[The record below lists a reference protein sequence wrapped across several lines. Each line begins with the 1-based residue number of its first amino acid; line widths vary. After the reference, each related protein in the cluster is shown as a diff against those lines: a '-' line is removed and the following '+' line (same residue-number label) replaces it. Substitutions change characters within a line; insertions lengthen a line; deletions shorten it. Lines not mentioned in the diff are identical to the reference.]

1 MTGWPETLSNIYRK
15 IMRKQNLTLTSVSL
29 LLLLA
34 LVSCSTGTRPDSSSL
49 PRSVP
54 EAEGV
59 SSRGILEFLDAASRS
74 STEFHSFIFLRSGRV
89 IAEGWWDP
97 YRPELRHTLYSTSKS
112 FTSTAIGLAASEGLL
127 TVDDRVISFFPEEL
141 PDTISPF
148 LAELEVKDLLCMAAG
163 LDPDPTRIITSSGSD
178 WVKAFL
184 SLPVV
189 NEPGSRFLYN
199 SMATYMLSAIV
210 QKVTGEKVIDYLTP
224 RLFEP
229 LGIEGMDWEVDPKGI
244 NTGGWGLRLRTADMA
259 KFGQLYLQ
267 KGNWNGV
274 QLLPAAWVEEATT
287 AHIDQTPGAPQ
298 SMKDSSDWMQGY
310 CYQFWR
316 CRNNGFRADGAF
328 GQFIVVLPE
337 KRAVIAVTAES
348 PDMQAELNL
357 VWEHLIPAMH
367 EEALP
372 EDAETAA
379 ELEKRLSSLA
389 LPLPAS
395 DVESP
400 VEEEISGKTFTYDPN
415 EAHVESAD
423 VLFEGGTC
431 RITLKQNGNTYPL
444 SFGKGAWIEQETAM
458 PGPNLL
464 NNAIAHFEVLP
475 TSLAAGSYGWKDEKT
490 LELVLRY
497 IESPHHEVI
506 TCVFEGDQVT
516 VDVTTSYAPQFK
528 PAPITGRIR

>member
-1 MTGWPETLSNIYRK
+1 
-15 IMRKQNLTLTSVSL
+15 MRKQNLTLTCVPL

-34 LVSCSTGTRPDSSSL
+34 LVSCNTGTQPASSSL
-49 PRSVP
+49 PGSVP

-59 SSRGILEFLDAASRS
+59 SSRGIIDFLDAASRS
-74 STEFHSFIFLRSGRV
+74 TTEFHSFMFLRNGRV

-112 FTSTAIGLAASEGLL
+112 FSSTAVGFAVSEGLL
-127 TVDDRVISFFPEEL
+127 TVNDRVISFFPEEL
-141 PDTISPF
+141 PDTLSPF

-163 LDPDPTRIITSSGSD
+163 LDPDPTRMIPSSGSD
-178 WVKAFL
+178 WVRAFL

-210 QKVTGEKVIDYLTP
+210 QEVTGEKVIDYLTP

-244 NTGGWGLRLRTADMA
+244 NTGGWGLRLKTADMA

-274 QLLPAAWVEEATT
+274 QLLPEAWVEEATT
-287 AHIDQTPGAPQ
+287 AHIDQAPEAPQ
-298 SMKDSSDWMQGY
+298 SVKDSSDWLQGY

-337 KRAVIAVTAES
+337 KNAVIAITAES
-348 PDMQAELNL
+348 ADMQEELNL
-357 VWEHLIPAMH
+357 VWEHLLPAMH
-367 EEALP
+367 AEALP
-372 EDAETAA
+372 EDAGTAS
-379 ELEKRLSSLA
+379 ELEERLSSLA
-389 LPLPAS
+389 LPLPAP

-400 VEEEISGKTFTYDPN
+400 FEEEISGKTFRFDPN
-415 EAHVESAD
+415 EARVDSVVA
-423 VLFEGGTC
+423 VFEEGTC
-431 RITLKQNGNTYPL
+431 RMILNQKGAAYPL
-444 SFGKGAWIEQETAM
+444 SFGRGAWIEQETAM

-475 TSLAAGSYGWKDEKT
+475 VSLAAGSYRWKDEKT
-490 LELVLRY
+490 IEYILRY

-506 TCVFEGDQVT
+506 TCLFEGDQVT
-516 VDVTTSYAPQFK
+516 VEVTTSYAPQFRP
-528 PAPITGRIR
+528 PAMTGRSR